1 MRNKILVISLLAVLI
16 NATMLVAGCF
26 GQKKTMAEISATTAR
41 AAPWYGPAS
50 ATTANNLR
58 LFVVAG
64 SILAVAGAAG
74 GILFR
79 SPALA
84 ASLVGTGVALGAAV
98 TLFTEY
104 PWVLLIASLGGML
117 ILAAHIIF
125 NMRTIERKTE
135 AETALAMAV
144 ETAPGGKSVKERL
157 IEMGQDVAA
166 KVKSV
171 ISPIKA
177 KLPKPEAPI
186 LASEESAETPILLSD
201 PKKGKTK
208 KAA

>member
-1 MRNKILVISLLAVLI
+1 MRNKFLLIPLSV
-16 NATMLVAGCF
+16 MLAGMIMLAAGCW
-26 GQKKTMAEISATTAR
+26 GQKAKAEISATTAK
-41 AAPWYGPAS
+41 ATPWYGPAS

-64 SILAVAGAAG
+64 AILAVAGGVG
-74 GILFR
+74 GFLFR
-79 SPALA
+79 SPVLA
-84 ASLVGTGVALGAAV
+84 ASLGGTGIALGAAV

-104 PWVLLIASLGGML
+104 PWVLLVASLGGML
-117 ILAAHIIF
+117 VLAAHVIF

-135 AETALAMAV
+135 VETALAMAV
-144 ETAPGGKSVKERL
+144 ETAPGGQSVKARL
-157 IEMGQDVAA
+157 IEMGQDIAA

-177 KLPKPEAPI
+177 KMTRPKEP
-186 LASEESAETPILLSD
+186 ASPNIEGAETPILLNES
-201 PKKGKTK
+201 KKGKTK

>member
-1 MRNKILVISLLAVLI
+1 MRNKFLLIPLSV
-16 NATMLVAGCF
+16 MLAGMIMLAAGCW
-26 GQKKTMAEISATTAR
+26 GQKAKAEISATTAK
-41 AAPWYGPAS
+41 ATPWYGPAS

-64 SILAVAGAAG
+64 AILAVAGGVG
-74 GILFR
+74 GFLFR
-79 SPALA
+79 SPVLV
-84 ASLVGTGVALGAAV
+84 ASLGGTGIALGAAV

-104 PWVLLIASLGGML
+104 PWVLLVASLGGML
-117 ILAAHIIF
+117 VLAAHVIF

-135 AETALAMAV
+135 AETALAMTV